1 MSSFAEF
8 RIAKKRTV
16 AFLETAVIL
25 SNFEDRLLEV
35 VEMAPPETLL
45 LKSLRGDELLTSQIG
60 SIIVDPA
67 KQALTLTVGGAIEV
81 WFPESLILASIDLCS
96 GYVLIW

>member
-8 RIAKKRTV
+8 RMAKKRTV

-25 SNFEDRLLEV
+25 SNFEDWLLEV
-35 VEMAPPETLL
+35 VEMVPPETLS

-60 SIIVDPA
+60 SILIVDPA
-67 KQALTLTVGGAIEV
+67 RQALALAVGGAIEV
-81 WFPESLILASIDLCS
+81 FPESRIPASIDLCS